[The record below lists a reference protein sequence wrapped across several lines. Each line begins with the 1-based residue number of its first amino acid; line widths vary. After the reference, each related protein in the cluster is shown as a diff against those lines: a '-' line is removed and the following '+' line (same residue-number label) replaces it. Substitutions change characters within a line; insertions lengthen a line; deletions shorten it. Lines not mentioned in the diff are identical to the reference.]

1 MVKFSSEE
9 DCGSVPVISHWQETV
24 LNVAV
29 CQDKRFVGADGCVP
43 LTSQEHDAI
52 LNDPKVS

>member
-29 CQDKRFVGADGCVP
+29 CQDKRFDGANGCEP
-43 LTSQEHDAI
+43 LTSQEHVAV
-52 LNDPKVS
+52 LNVAVW

>member
-9 DCGSVPVISHWQETV
+9 DCGSVPVISHRQETV

-29 CQDKRFVGADGCVP
+29 CQDKRFDGANGCEP
-43 LTSQEHDAI
+43 LTSQEHVVV
-52 LNDPKVS
+52 LNVAV

>member
-1 MVKFSSEE
+1 MVKLRVEE
-9 DCGSVPVISHWQETV
+9 EGGSVPVISHWQETV

-43 LTSQEHDAI
+43 LTSQTQ
-52 LNDPKVS
+52 LVVLKVAVS